1 MGHEEKLL
9 PVRAVTRG
17 PRHHFFG
24 YYEKSP
30 WDATG
35 RYLLALE
42 TDFNDRP
49 PRADDVAG
57 IGLIDTANGDAWK
70 RLDET
75 TAWNWQQGT
84 MLQWV
89 PGAADREIIYN
100 VRAGRSTGSRPAR
113 PEPVEGRAGDC
124 FGAVIRDV
132 FTGEC
137 RALPRPVYAM
147 NPAGGSALSDNFAR
161 LAHSRPGYGYA
172 PGESTSEALSLDFAR
187 LRKARPVVG
196 YVGTSENLIENPAPE
211 DDGVYSMDLKTGE
224 CRLVITLAQAA
235 ALRPKPSMEDAFH
248 WINHIQY
255 NTSGTRF
262 AFLHRWKGPETGRSW
277 FTRLV
282 TANLDGTGLRI
293 LADEGMV
300 SHYDWL
306 GTDRVLAWARR
317 EPVGTRY
324 FLFSDDDSG
333 EAEAVGEG
341 ILTCDG
347 HCSYSLDR
355 RWILTDAYPDVEH
368 MRTLVLYR
376 PEDAERV
383 DVGRF
388 YAPPELAG
396 EIRCDLHPR
405 WSRNGKKVCFD
416 SAHEGTRQM
425 YVMDVSQ
432 VVRQATS
439 G

>member
-42 TDFNDRP
+42 IEFNDRP
-49 PRADDVAG
+49 PTAEDIAG
-57 IGLIDTANGDAWK
+57 VGLIDTANGDAWR
-70 RLDET
+70 RLGET
-75 TAWNWQQGT
+75 SAWNWQQGT

-89 PGAADREIIYN
+89 PGAADREVIYN
-100 VRAGRSTGSRPAR
+100 VRAGDR
-113 PEPVEGRAGDC
+113 

-132 FTGEC
+132 FTGLRRAEAATAAQAGEC

-161 LAHSRPGYGYA
+161 LAHSRSGYGYA
-172 PGESTSEALSLDFAR
+172 PGASTSEALSVDFTRLAR
-187 LRKARPVVG
+187 ARPVVG
-196 YVGTSENLIENPAPE
+196 YVGTSENLLDDPVPD

-235 ALRPKPSMEDAFH
+235 ALRPRPDMDGAFH

-255 NTSGTRF
+255 NTDGTRF

-282 TANLDGTGLRI
+282 TANPDGTEIRI
-293 LADEGMV
+293 LADEGGV

-333 EAEAVGEG
+333 EAEVVGEG

-347 HCSYSLDR
+347 HCSYSPDR
-355 RWILTDAYPDVEH
+355 RWILTDTYPDKESK
-368 MRTLVLYR
+368 RTLLLFNA
-376 PEDAERV
+376 AESRRV

-388 YAPPELAG
+388 HAPPELPG

-416 SAHEGTRQM
+416 SAHEGARQM
-425 YVMDVSQ
+425 YVMDVSE
-432 VVRQATS
+432 VVT
-439 G
+439 